1 MRSMKHCILAGAS
14 ALAFVCPA
22 VADAQSFPLDCAR
35 RDVQIV
41 TLLEEHGEAQDIP
54 GDILFEAF
62 WTMKLARDFC
72 YAGEVPEGLALYDS
86 IFVTTTLAARTQL
99 R

>member
-1 MRSMKHCILAGAS
+1 MKSITHCILAGAA
-14 ALAFVCPA
+14 ALAVAIPA
-22 VADAQSFPLDCAR
+22 AAQAQSFPPECAR

-54 GDILFEAF
+54 GDVLFEAF
-62 WTMKLARDFC
+62 WTMKRARDVC
-72 YAGEVPEGLALYDS
+72 YAGAVPEALALYDS
-86 IFVTTTLAARTQL
+86 IFVTETLAGRAQL

>member
-1 MRSMKHCILAGAS
+1 MKSIKHCILAA
-14 ALAFVCPA
+14 ATAFVIASPA
-22 VADAQSFPLDCAR
+22 VADAEAFPVECAR

-54 GDILFEAF
+54 GDVLFEAF
-62 WTMKLARDFC
+62 WTMKRARDVC
-72 YAGEVPEGLALYDS
+72 YAGGVPEAMALYDS
-86 IFVTTTLAARTQL
+86 IFVTTTVAGRTQL